1 MKIIKAGCL
10 ENDILFF
17 PVPDVIPPFF
27 NQLLHI
33 CRNFRVEREAFSCR
47 GMFKSQGF
55 GMEGLPGTNAE
66 TVIDELFVFGKSSA
80 FEDFVS
86 AVLFVVEQGV
96 FDVFEMC
103 PDLMGPAGFQNA
115 FHDVYIA

>member
-66 TVIDELFVFGKSSA
+66 TVIDELFVFGK
-80 FEDFVS
+80 
-86 AVLFVVEQGV
+86 VVPLRISFPPYSLSLNRG
-96 FDVFEMC
+96 C
-103 PDLMGPAGFQNA
+103 LMYLKCAR
-115 FHDVYIA
+115 I